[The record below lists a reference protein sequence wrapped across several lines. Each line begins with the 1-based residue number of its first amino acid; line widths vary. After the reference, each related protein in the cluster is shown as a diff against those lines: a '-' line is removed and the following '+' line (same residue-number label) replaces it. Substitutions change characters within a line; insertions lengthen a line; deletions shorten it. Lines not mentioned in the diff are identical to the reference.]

1 MILTTFYHELI
12 KIQNNFLNSDQQF
25 INVGELKY
33 ICQNRNKEILIQNA
47 ISSENY

>member
-25 INVGELKY
+25 INVGELK
-33 ICQNRNKEILIQNA
+33 EILIQNT